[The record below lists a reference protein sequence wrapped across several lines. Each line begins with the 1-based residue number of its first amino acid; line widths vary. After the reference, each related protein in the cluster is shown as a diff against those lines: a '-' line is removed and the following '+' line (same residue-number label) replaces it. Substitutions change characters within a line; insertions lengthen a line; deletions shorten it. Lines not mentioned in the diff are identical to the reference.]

1 MRQTK
6 FLLLFIL
13 VAAGCTVDRTPK
25 APANNTPAT
34 AIRLAAIAIPD
45 PYAADVAEAI
55 LRQGGNAV
63 DAAVAT
69 GFALAVTY
77 VDAGNIGGGG
87 FMTTF
92 MNGESAFLDYRE
104 EAPGAGNRDMYLDE
118 NGEVIENGTL
128 IGGQAAATPGTCL
141 LYTSDAADE

>member
-1 MRQTK
+1 MMRQTK

-13 VAAGCTVDRTPK
+13 IVVGCTVDRTPE
-25 APANNTPAT
+25 APTPAT
-34 AIRLAAIAIPD
+34 AIRPAAIAIPD

-104 EAPGAGNRDMYLDE
+104 AAPGAGNRDMYLDE
-118 NGEVIENGTL
+118 HGEV
-128 IGGQAAATPGTCL
+128 
-141 LYTSDAADE
+141 